1 MHVGCSLLLISFF
14 LFLCRLFTSGPI
26 RGHTS
31 AGKGK
36 SNPSPPSWVS
46 SSKEYFSCD
55 SSVEKEN
62 SSSLSE
68 ADGLFS
74 SFSQR
79 LDLLGQDKDKPASAA
94 SAAKNKTSEPR
105 KPKKKANVL
114 TVPVIGKKVSKDR
127 GFSDETLNYVAS
139 GLGAI
144 SLNESSS
151 ASYDVFTSPVVTA
164 TPVGDQAM
172 TKMAKGETIEEEEEE
187 TKEVEGPKQFSPA
200 IGQAQATSTPNL
212 VKVRLSVAESLLQ
225 SPLNIGMASDLIHRK
240 GGKRWRRSS
249 MAPPALGP
257 PPPLASAALLALAPE
272 LNGSTIGACTPTS
285 RRATIMVW
293 YYVA

>member
-1 MHVGCSLLLISFF
+1 MRVGCSQLLISFS

-31 AGKGK
+31 VGKGK

-68 ADGLFS
+68 AGLFS

-114 TVPVIGKKVSKDR
+114 AVPVIGKEVGKDR

-164 TPVGDQAM
+164 TPVSDQAM

-187 TKEVEGPKQFSPA
+187 TKEVEGPKFSPAA

-249 MAPPALGP
+249 MAPPALAP
-257 PPPLASAALLALAPE
+257 PQSASAALLALAPE

>member
-1 MHVGCSLLLISFF
+1 
-14 LFLCRLFTSGPI
+14 
-26 RGHTS
+26 
-31 AGKGK
+31 
-36 SNPSPPSWVS
+36 
-46 SSKEYFSCD
+46 
-55 SSVEKEN
+55 VEKEN
-62 SSSLSE
+62 SLSE
-68 ADGLFS
+68 AGLFS

-79 LDLLGQDKDKPASAA
+79 LDLLGQGKDKPASA
-94 SAAKNKTSEPR
+94 SATKNKTSEPR

-114 TVPVIGKKVSKDR
+114 AVPVIGKKVSDR

-151 ASYDVFTSPVVTA
+151 ASSYDVFTSPVVTA
-164 TPVGDQAM
+164 TPVAGDQAM
-172 TKMAKGETIEEEEEE
+172 TKMAKGETIEDKEEE
-187 TKEVEGPKQFSPA
+187 TKEVEGPKFSPA

-249 MAPPALGP
+249 MAPPALAP
-257 PPPLASAALLALAPE
+257 PASAALLALAPE

>member
-1 MHVGCSLLLISFF
+1 M
-14 LFLCRLFTSGPI
+14 
-26 RGHTS
+26 
-31 AGKGK
+31 KGK

-62 SSSLSE
+62 SSSSE
-68 ADGLFS
+68 AGLFS

-79 LDLLGQDKDKPASAA
+79 LDLLGQDKDKPATA
-94 SAAKNKTSEPR
+94 SAKNKTSEQPR

-114 TVPVIGKKVSKDR
+114 AVPVIGKKTSDR

-144 SLNESSS
+144 SLNESAS
-151 ASYDVFTSPVVTA
+151 ASYDVFTSPVVA
-164 TPVGDQAM
+164 TTTVDDQAM
-172 TKMAKGETIEEEEEE
+172 TKMAKGETIEEEE
-187 TKEVEGPKQFSPA
+187 TKEVEPKFSPA

-257 PPPLASAALLALAPE
+257 PPPASAALLALAPE

>member
-1 MHVGCSLLLISFF
+1 MRVGCSLLLISFS

-31 AGKGK
+31 VGKGK

-68 ADGLFS
+68 AGLFS

-94 SAAKNKTSEPR
+94 SAAKNKTSESR

-114 TVPVIGKKVSKDR
+114 AVPVIGKKASDR

-164 TPVGDQAM
+164 TPVSDQAM
-172 TKMAKGETIEEEEEE
+172 TKMAKGETIGEEEEE
-187 TKEVEGPKQFSPA
+187 TKEVEGPKFSPAA

-249 MAPPALGP
+249 MAPPALAP
-257 PPPLASAALLALAPE
+257 PQSASAALLALAPE

>member
-1 MHVGCSLLLISFF
+1 MRVGSLLLISFS

-31 AGKGK
+31 VGKGK

-68 ADGLFS
+68 AGLFS

-79 LDLLGQDKDKPASAA
+79 LDLLGQDKDKPASA
-94 SAAKNKTSEPR
+94 SAAKNKTSESR

-114 TVPVIGKKVSKDR
+114 AVPVIGKKASDR

-164 TPVGDQAM
+164 TPVGRDQAM

-187 TKEVEGPKQFSPA
+187 TKEVEGPKFSPAA

-249 MAPPALGP
+249 MAPPALAP
-257 PPPLASAALLALAPE
+257 PQSASAALLALAPE

>member
-1 MHVGCSLLLISFF
+1 MRVGCSLLLISFS

-31 AGKGK
+31 VGKGK

-68 ADGLFS
+68 AGLFS

-79 LDLLGQDKDKPASAA
+79 LDLLGQDKDKPASA

-114 TVPVIGKKVSKDR
+114 AVPVIGKEVGKDR

-151 ASYDVFTSPVVTA
+151 TSYDVFTSPVVTA

-172 TKMAKGETIEEEEEE
+172 TKMAKGETIEEEVE
-187 TKEVEGPKQFSPA
+187 TKEVEGPKFSPA

-249 MAPPALGP
+249 MAPPALAP
-257 PPPLASAALLALAPE
+257 PPPASTASLAPE

>member
-1 MHVGCSLLLISFF
+1 M
-14 LFLCRLFTSGPI
+14 
-26 RGHTS
+26 
-31 AGKGK
+31 
-36 SNPSPPSWVS
+36 
-46 SSKEYFSCD
+46 
-55 SSVEKEN
+55 EKEN

-68 ADGLFS
+68 AGLFS

-114 TVPVIGKKVSKDR
+114 AVPVIGKEVGKDR

-151 ASYDVFTSPVVTA
+151 ASSYDVFTSPVVTA
-164 TPVGDQAM
+164 TPVGGDQAM
-172 TKMAKGETIEEEEEE
+172 TKMAKGETIEDKEEE
-187 TKEVEGPKQFSPA
+187 TKEVEGPKFSPA

-249 MAPPALGP
+249 MASAALAPALP
-257 PPPLASAALLALAPE
+257 ASAALLALAPE

>member
-1 MHVGCSLLLISFF
+1 M
-14 LFLCRLFTSGPI
+14 
-26 RGHTS
+26 
-31 AGKGK
+31 
-36 SNPSPPSWVS
+36 
-46 SSKEYFSCD
+46 
-55 SSVEKEN
+55 EKEN
-62 SSSLSE
+62 SSSSE
-68 ADGLFS
+68 AGLFS

-79 LDLLGQDKDKPASAA
+79 LDLLGQDKDKPASA
-94 SAAKNKTSEPR
+94 SAKNKTSEPR
-105 KPKKKANVL
+105 KPTKKANVL
-114 TVPVIGKKVSKDR
+114 AVPVIGKKVSDR

-151 ASYDVFTSPVVTA
+151 SASYDVFTSPVVA
-164 TPVGDQAM
+164 TVADQAAM
-172 TKMAKGETIEEEEEE
+172 TKMAKGETIEEEEE
-187 TKEVEGPKQFSPA
+187 TKEVEPKFSPA

-249 MAPPALGP
+249 MSAALAPPP
-257 PPPLASAALLALAPE
+257 ASAALLAMAPE

>member
-1 MHVGCSLLLISFF
+1 M
-14 LFLCRLFTSGPI
+14 
-26 RGHTS
+26 
-31 AGKGK
+31 
-36 SNPSPPSWVS
+36 
-46 SSKEYFSCD
+46 
-55 SSVEKEN
+55 EKEN

-79 LDLLGQDKDKPASAA
+79 LDLLGQDKDKPASA

-114 TVPVIGKKVSKDR
+114 TVPVIGKEVGKDR

-151 ASYDVFTSPVVTA
+151 TSYDVFTSPVVTA
-164 TPVGDQAM
+164 TPVGGDQSM
-172 TKMAKGETIEEEEEE
+172 TKMAKGETIEEEE
-187 TKEVEGPKQFSPA
+187 TKEVEGPKFSPA

-249 MAPPALGP
+249 MASAALAP
-257 PPPLASAALLALAPE
+257 PPPASAALLALAPE

>member
-1 MHVGCSLLLISFF
+1 MRVGCSQLLISFS

-31 AGKGK
+31 VGKGK

-68 ADGLFS
+68 AGLFS

-79 LDLLGQDKDKPASAA
+79 LDLLGQDKDKPASA
-94 SAAKNKTSEPR
+94 SAPKNKTSEPR

-114 TVPVIGKKVSKDR
+114 AVPVIGKEVGKDR

-164 TPVGDQAM
+164 TPVAGDQAM

-187 TKEVEGPKQFSPA
+187 TKEVEGPKFSPA

-249 MAPPALGP
+249 MAPPALAP
-257 PPPLASAALLALAPE
+257 PASAALLALAPE

>member
-1 MHVGCSLLLISFF
+1 MRVGSLLLISFS

-31 AGKGK
+31 VGKGK

-68 ADGLFS
+68 AGLFS

-94 SAAKNKTSEPR
+94 SAAKNKTSESR

-114 TVPVIGKKVSKDR
+114 AVPVIGKKASDR

-164 TPVGDQAM
+164 TPVGRDQAM

-187 TKEVEGPKQFSPA
+187 TKEVEGPKFSPA

-249 MAPPALGP
+249 MAPPALAP
-257 PPPLASAALLALAPE
+257 PQSASAALLALAPE

>member
-1 MHVGCSLLLISFF
+1 MRVGCSLLLISFS

-31 AGKGK
+31 VGKGK

-68 ADGLFS
+68 AGLFS

-79 LDLLGQDKDKPASAA
+79 LDLLGQDKDKPASA

-114 TVPVIGKKVSKDR
+114 AVPVIGKKASDR

-164 TPVGDQAM
+164 TPVGRDQAM

-187 TKEVEGPKQFSPA
+187 TKEVEGPKFSPA

-212 VKVRLSVAESLLQ
+212 VKVRLSVAEALLQ

-249 MAPPALGP
+249 MAPPALA
-257 PPPLASAALLALAPE
+257 PPPLASTASLALAPE

-285 RRATIMVW
+285 RRATIMVR

>member
-1 MHVGCSLLLISFF
+1 M
-14 LFLCRLFTSGPI
+14 
-26 RGHTS
+26 
-31 AGKGK
+31 
-36 SNPSPPSWVS
+36 
-46 SSKEYFSCD
+46 
-55 SSVEKEN
+55 EKEN
-62 SSSLSE
+62 SSSLSD
-68 ADGLFS
+68 AGLFS

-79 LDLLGQDKDKPASAA
+79 LDLLGQDKDKPASA

-114 TVPVIGKKVSKDR
+114 AVPVIGKEVGKDR

-151 ASYDVFTSPVVTA
+151 TSYDVFTSPVVTA

-187 TKEVEGPKQFSPA
+187 TKEVEGPKFSPA

-249 MAPPALGP
+249 MASAALAPP
-257 PPPLASAALLALAPE
+257 ASAALLALAPE

>member
-1 MHVGCSLLLISFF
+1 M
-14 LFLCRLFTSGPI
+14 
-26 RGHTS
+26 
-31 AGKGK
+31 
-36 SNPSPPSWVS
+36 
-46 SSKEYFSCD
+46 
-55 SSVEKEN
+55 EKEN

-68 ADGLFS
+68 AGLFS

-79 LDLLGQDKDKPASAA
+79 LDLLGQDKDKPASA

-114 TVPVIGKKVSKDR
+114 AVPVIGKEVGKDR

-151 ASYDVFTSPVVTA
+151 TSYDVFTSPVVTA

-187 TKEVEGPKQFSPA
+187 TKEVEGPKFSPA

-249 MAPPALGP
+249 MAPPALAP
-257 PPPLASAALLALAPE
+257 PPACAALLALAPE

>member
-1 MHVGCSLLLISFF
+1 MRVSCSLLLISFS

-31 AGKGK
+31 VGKGK

-68 ADGLFS
+68 AGLFS

-94 SAAKNKTSEPR
+94 SAAKNKTSESR

-114 TVPVIGKKVSKDR
+114 AVPVIGKEVGKDR

-151 ASYDVFTSPVVTA
+151 TSYDVFTSPVVTA

-172 TKMAKGETIEEEEEE
+172 TKMAKGETIEEEVE
-187 TKEVEGPKQFSPA
+187 TKEVEGPKFSPAA

-225 SPLNIGMASDLIHRK
+225 SPLNIGMASSDLIHRK

-249 MAPPALGP
+249 MAPPALAP
-257 PPPLASAALLALAPE
+257 PPPASTASLALAPE

>member
-1 MHVGCSLLLISFF
+1 M
-14 LFLCRLFTSGPI
+14 
-26 RGHTS
+26 
-31 AGKGK
+31 
-36 SNPSPPSWVS
+36 
-46 SSKEYFSCD
+46 
-55 SSVEKEN
+55 EKEN

-68 ADGLFS
+68 AGLFS

-79 LDLLGQDKDKPASAA
+79 LDLLGQDKDKPASA

-114 TVPVIGKKVSKDR
+114 TVPVIGKKVSDR

-164 TPVGDQAM
+164 TPVGDLAM

-187 TKEVEGPKQFSPA
+187 TKEVEGPKFSPA

-257 PPPLASAALLALAPE
+257 PPPASAALLALAPE

>member
-1 MHVGCSLLLISFF
+1 M
-14 LFLCRLFTSGPI
+14 
-26 RGHTS
+26 
-31 AGKGK
+31 
-36 SNPSPPSWVS
+36 
-46 SSKEYFSCD
+46 
-55 SSVEKEN
+55 EKEN

-79 LDLLGQDKDKPASAA
+79 LDLLGQDKDKPATA
-94 SAAKNKTSEPR
+94 SAKKNKTSEQPR
-105 KPKKKANVL
+105 KPKKMTANVL
-114 TVPVIGKKVSKDR
+114 SVPVIGKKASDR

-144 SLNESSS
+144 SLNESLS
-151 ASYDVFTSPVVTA
+151 ASYDIFTSPAAAAATTA
-164 TPVGDQAM
+164 GDDQAM
-172 TKMAKGETIEEEEEE
+172 TKMSKGESIEEEE
-187 TKEVEGPKQFSPA
+187 TKEVEEPKFSPA

-212 VKVRLSVAESLLQ
+212 VKVRLSVAESFLQ

-249 MAPPALGP
+249 MAAALVPPAA
-257 PPPLASAALLALAPE
+257 ASAALLALAPE

>member
-1 MHVGCSLLLISFF
+1 M
-14 LFLCRLFTSGPI
+14 FLCRLFTSGPI
-26 RGHTS
+26 RGRTS
-31 AGKGK
+31 VGKGK

-68 ADGLFS
+68 AAGLFS

-79 LDLLGQDKDKPASAA
+79 LDLLGQDKDKPASTA
-94 SAAKNKTSEPR
+94 SASAKNKTSEQPPR

-114 TVPVIGKKVSKDR
+114 AVPVIGKRASDR

-151 ASYDVFTSPVVTA
+151 ASYDVFTSPVVAAATTA
-164 TPVGDQAM
+164 AVDDDQAM
-172 TKMAKGETIEEEEEE
+172 TKMAKGETIEEEE
-187 TKEVEGPKQFSPA
+187 TKEVEPKFSPV

-249 MAPPALGP
+249 MAPALVPPA
-257 PPPLASAALLALAPE
+257 ASAALLALAPE
-272 LNGSTIGACTPTS
+272 LNGGTTGACTPAS